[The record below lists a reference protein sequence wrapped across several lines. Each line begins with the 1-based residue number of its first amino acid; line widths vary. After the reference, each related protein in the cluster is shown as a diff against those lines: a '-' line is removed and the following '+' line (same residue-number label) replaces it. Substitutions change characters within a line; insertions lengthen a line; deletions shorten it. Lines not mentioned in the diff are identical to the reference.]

1 MARVQLIIPDEDR
14 AKFVQQAKKEGLSF
28 SAWLRAA
35 AQDRLREGRRRGR
48 ITTVEEL
55 DEIFRRIDAR
65 HEAEGLGPEP
75 DWEEHKRVINTPR
88 KSVLDA
94 ARNSMPDIDWDN
106 VDWNAPPGKP

>member
-1 MARVQLIIPDEDR
+1 M
-14 AKFVQQAKKEGLSF
+14 
-28 SAWLRAA
+28 
-35 AQDRLREGRRRGR
+35 
-48 ITTVEEL
+48 EEL
-55 DEIFRRIDAR
+55 EDLYKRIDAR

>member
-1 MARVQLIIPDEDR
+1 MARVQLVIPDEDR
-14 AKFVQQAKKEGLSF
+14 ARFVQQAKREGLSF

-35 AQDRLREGRRRGR
+35 AQDRLRKGQERRPF
-48 ITTVEEL
+48 ESLKEL
-55 DEIFRRIDAR
+55 EDFYKRIDAR

-94 ARNSMPDIDWDN
+94 ARNSMPDTD
-106 VDWNAPPGKP
+106 